1 MCDILCSWAGGSN
14 RKNINSSQFVY
25 SFNAVPTKIPA
36 IFSDID
42 KLILKFIWNRFQ
54 DSQTILTKKNEK
66 GGIALPDGK
75 ACNLATV
82 TKRIQDLWGETH
94 TVGWVRMENPETGP
108 YTYAQVVLTK
118 MQRQFHG
125 GRIIFSMN
133 AARTNGQVL
142 KKIIGPKFTPYTK
155 ITSSSHQT

>member
-1 MCDILCSWAGGSN
+1 
-14 RKNINSSQFVY
+14 
-25 SFNAVPTKIPA
+25 
-36 IFSDID
+36 
-42 KLILKFIWNRFQ
+42 
-54 DSQTILTKKNEK
+54 
-66 GGIALPDGK
+66 
-75 ACNLATV
+75 
-82 TKRIQDLWGETH
+82 
-94 TVGWVRMENPETGP
+94 MENPETGP